1 MSIKSETLS
10 KRTVNSLKNGIIA
23 KLDPNDKLP
32 SERKLVQIYKV
43 SRTTVRSALNELETL
58 GYIYRQR
65 GKGTFV
71 SYRPTHATNLA
82 ETFSFS
88 KSLEESG
95 VSTSTKIL
103 FFKEIVAKEYQAKML
118 RVDIGTPIYELK
130 RIRYAN
136 KNPMIVERTYLNKE
150 IFEGLT
156 LEELKNQGLYNTFKN
171 NFGIKIFAADETCTA
186 AITSADNNKILN
198 ISSGTPVLKLERL
211 TSDID
216 NRIVEFTLSIARS
229 DKFTYHIRQYYQENK
244 QKR

>member
-1 MSIKSETLS
+1 MSIKNETLS

-43 SRTTVRSALNELETL
+43 SRTTVRSALDELEAL
-58 GYIYRQR
+58 GYVYRQR

-71 SYRPTHATNLA
+71 SYRPKHATNLA

-88 KSLEESG
+88 KNLEKSG
-95 VSTSTKIL
+95 ITTSTKIL
-103 FFKEIVAKEYQAKML
+103 FFKERIAKEYQAKML
-118 RVDIGTPIYELK
+118 RVDVGTPIYELK

-136 KNPMIVERTYLNKE
+136 GDPMIVERTYLSKE
-150 IFEGLT
+150 IFAGLT
-156 LEELKNQGLYNTFKN
+156 LEELKKQGLYNTFKN
-171 NFGIKIFAADETCTA
+171 DFGIRIFAADETCTA
-186 AITSADNNKILN
+186 AITNVENNKILN
-198 ISSGTPVLKLERL
+198 ILPGTPVLKLERL
-211 TSDID
+211 TSDMD

-244 QKR
+244 